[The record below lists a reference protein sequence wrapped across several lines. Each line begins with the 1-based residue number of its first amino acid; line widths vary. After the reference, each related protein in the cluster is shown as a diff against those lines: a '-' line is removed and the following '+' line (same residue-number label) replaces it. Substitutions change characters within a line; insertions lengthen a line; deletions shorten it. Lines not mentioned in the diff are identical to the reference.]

1 MSAPVFRRAAEAD
14 VPAIVALVERAY
26 RGEASRAGWTTEA
39 DLLDGQRTDPR
50 EVRELVQGA
59 RSEVL
64 LGFDGARLVASAAL
78 TDEEDALYFGM
89 FAVEPTLQGGG
100 WGGAMLAEAERR
112 ARTLGLPAVRM
123 TVIAQRA
130 ELIAWYARKGFAPTG
145 EIAPFPY
152 GDPRFGLPRR
162 DDLYF
167 VVLEKPLT
175 GSPPASLGQGSSK

>member
-1 MSAPVFRRAAEAD
+1 VSASAFRSAVEAD

-39 DLLDGQRTDPR
+39 ELLDGQRTDPR
-50 EVRELVQGA
+50 EVLELVQA
-59 RSEVL
+59 AHSEVL
-64 LGFDGARLVASAAL
+64 LAFDGERLVASCAL
-78 TDEEDALYFGM
+78 TDEGDALYFGM
-89 FAVEPTLQGGG
+89 FAVEPTRQAGG

-112 ARTLGLPAVRM
+112 ARARGLPCVRM

-130 ELIAWYARKGFAPTG
+130 ELIAWYDRKGFAPTG

-167 VVLEKPLT
+167 VVLEKPLA
-175 GSPPASLGQGSSK
+175 GSLRA